1 MARKRLSPAAPYEI
15 GTPPADPASP
25 VPEGAPETKARFG
38 LARTHVRPPIARQ
51 AAESAAESALAE
63 LSSELRAAR
72 AEGRMVQ
79 ALPLDAVDAAHLLR
93 DRLEPGAEDADM
105 AALKA
110 SLAARGQQTP
120 IEVVDRGE
128 GVEPRYG
135 LISGWRRL
143 SALAALHA
151 ETGEPRF
158 ATVKALLRRP
168 ETAADAYQAMVE
180 ENEIRAGL
188 CYWERA
194 RVVARAADQGVFD
207 SERAALGALF
217 AHASRPRRSK
227 IGTFLGLFRAL
238 DGVLRH
244 PAALPERRGLALAQA
259 LTADPALADRLAAA
273 LNTVDHA
280 DAEAEQAAIDALLA
294 ETSPRSARGEDPA
307 PAASETTP
315 PTDQGSA
322 VTITRRGGRI
332 VLSGPGI
339 DDTLL
344 ADLRAWLAA
353 RP

>member
-1 MARKRLSPAAPYEI
+1 M
-15 GTPPADPASP
+15 
-25 VPEGAPETKARFG
+25 
-38 LARTHVRPPIARQ
+38 RPPIARQ

-63 LSSELRAAR
+63 LSAELRAAR

-120 IEVVDRGE
+120 IEVVDHGE

-151 ETGEPRF
+151 ETGAERF

-188 CYWERA
+188 SYWERA
-194 RVVARAADQGVFD
+194 RVVARAADQGVFE
-207 SERAALGALF
+207 SERAALAALF
-217 AHASRPRRSK
+217 AHASRPGAPDRYLP
-227 IGTFLGLFRAL
+227 GALPAL
-238 DGVLRH
+238 DGVPRD
-244 PAALPERRGLALAQA
+244 PAALPERRGRAGQSLAPILPSP
-259 LTADPALADRLAAA
+259 TASAAA

-280 DAEAEQAAIDALLA
+280 DVEAEASGHRRASGRDVA
-294 ETSPRSARGEDPA
+294 PPARG
-307 PAASETTP
+307 
-315 PTDQGSA
+315 
-322 VTITRRGGRI
+322 
-332 VLSGPGI
+332 
-339 DDTLL
+339 
-344 ADLRAWLAA
+344 
-353 RP
+353 